1 MYIAVRDATVPVPAG
16 KTIFHSLREL
26 RIDSIEVEVRLDGST
41 PHVPNTS
48 GGTCSIKDAESVRAL
63 KLRLGSERVSACALL
78 LATDFSS
85 SDAEKHVEWSIKA
98 IRAAKE
104 LGCPAV
110 RIDTATRN
118 DKISME
124 QSRDLFIRNIR
135 KVLDATKD
143 TGVELGIENHGHISN
158 DPKYLEGVFA
168 AVGDSRLG
176 MTLDTGNFY
185 WYGHP
190 LSDLYKLLE
199 RFAPKAKHTHIKN
212 INYPKELA
220 ESKREIGF
228 EYGKYSSP
236 LDEGNIEMKKVVQIL
251 KRAGYTRGL
260 CIENEALGKYPE
272 DERLGILKRDAEA
285 LKKGM

>member
-16 KTIFHSLREL
+16 KTIFHSLRDL
-26 RIDSIEVEVRLDGST
+26 GIGSIEIDVRMDGST
-41 PHVPNTS
+41 PSIPGTS

-63 KLRLGSERVSACALL
+63 KLRLGSERVTACALL
-78 LATDFSS
+78 LATDYSS
-85 SDAEKHVEWSIKA
+85 ADADKHVEWSIQA
-98 IRAAKE
+98 VRAAKE

-110 RIDTATRN
+110 RIDTATRS
-118 DKISME
+118 KISME
-124 QSRDLFIRNIR
+124 DSRDLFIKNIR

-143 TGVELGIENHGHISN
+143 TGIDLGIENHGTISN
-158 DPKYLEGVFA
+158 DPAYLDGVFA

-190 LSDLYKLLE
+190 ISDLYKLLE

-212 INYPKELA
+212 INYPKEMA
-220 ESKREIGF
+220 DTKRQIGY
-228 EYGKYSSP
+228 EYGKYCSP

-251 KRAGYTRGL
+251 KKAGYTRGL

-272 DERLGILKRDAEA
+272 NERMNILKRDAEA